1 MGLNQKNKRAVSRI
15 LRKIEKFDGV
25 KNRVLKM
32 KLEENIS
39 DNIRRGE
46 ILDRFNVVTSKK
58 GHKVNFFW
66 KESLKI
72 KKLPTSSR
80 KIRRR

>member
-58 GHKVNFFW
+58 GNKVIFF
-66 KESLKI
+66 
-72 KKLPTSSR
+72 
-80 KIRRR
+80 